1 MNPQEFLEHEGLDVE
16 PSLKRSSNLSVDRLI
31 VSVMSDQ
38 NVVDKTQDQK
48 RGSGRLLD
56 EQVFVEARLF
66 EAKTEEK
73 ASQRL
78 GPQPATTP
86 ETIESTVELEYRS
99 RRTLTPGGGRIYTGT
114 S

>member
-1 MNPQEFLEHEGLDVE
+1 MRLVQTHREVLILRDMDPQEFLEHEGLHVE

-66 EAKTEEK
+66 EAKRRK
-73 ASQRL
+73 LLSVWAHSLPLRL
-78 GPQPATTP
+78 RP
-86 ETIESTVELEYRS
+86 
-99 RRTLTPGGGRIYTGT
+99 
-114 S
+114 

>member
-1 MNPQEFLEHEGLDVE
+1 MDPQEFLEHEGLHVE

-56 EQVFVEARLF
+56 VQVLIKARLL
-66 EAKTEEK
+66 ETETEEK

-78 GPQPATTP
+78 GPSLPLRLRA
-86 ETIESTVELEYRS
+86 ERARLS
-99 RRTLTPGGGRIYTGT
+99 
-114 S
+114 